1 MVSGRMEGRNYF
13 SRHQRYYSLKLDKI
27 MMFDFNDF
35 YERVADFLP
44 NDCRICEVG
53 VADMDSALFLAKRLH
68 EIGKKFKMYAVDDL
82 SYGNHLQIKT
92 IYENIF
98 KSGLYE
104 YIEVVPKDSVTASK
118 DFNNDYLDFVFLDS
132 SHTYANTLLEIP
144 AWYAKLK
151 DDGVLAG
158 HDFDS
163 YPNDV
168 GKAVKELLPAM
179 ITRNDIEGRVFEP
192 EQFLFTEETDNNN
205 GIWYVKKKFYYAVS

>member
-1 MVSGRMEGRNYF
+1 
-13 SRHQRYYSLKLDKI
+13 
-27 MMFDFNDF
+27 MMFDFSDF
-35 YERVADFLP
+35 YGRVADFLP
-44 NDCRICEVG
+44 DNCRVCEVG

-82 SYGNHLQIKT
+82 SYGQHLQMKT

-104 YIEVVPKDSVTASK
+104 YIEVVPKDSITASK

-132 SHTYANTLLEIP
+132 SHTYSDTILEIP

-158 HDFDS
+158 HDFFGHEEV
-163 YPNDV
+163 NR
-168 GKAVKELLPAM
+168 AVKELLPEM
-179 ITRNDIEGRVFEP
+179 IQREPIP
-192 EQFLFTEETDNNN
+192 EQQRIFQPEKFLHTESTTE
-205 GIWYVKKKFYYAVS
+205 GYGVWYCVKKFYYAVK